1 MIIVNENTQTGID
14 LLPLIF
20 LVLAVVGAVLAIIA
34 LIVGRGKNN
43 SARSTVIGLSVLTF
57 FFFVGTIPVGIIGIT
72 DPYIYIVDPYIHEFR
87 THHNACS
94 WVALGLGTFA
104 ILFGT
109 LAFVFQL
116 INKNAPSEE
125 LVGSAEEQIII
136 PGQKT
141 VVFTAAS
148 NNGMGLWTSI
158 CAAFAAI
165 FGVES
170 KNVSKKCKRTLARVR
185 KQLITMM
192 EKHPEYEYSDF
203 RIVKDGNVAYTGTV
217 FGVLKK

>member
-57 FFFVGTIPVGIIGIT
+57 FLFVGTIPVGIIGIT
-72 DPYIYIVDPYIHEFR
+72 DPYISHYEPHTITGTY
-87 THHNACS
+87 HNACS
-94 WVALGLGTFA
+94 WVTLGLGTFA

-109 LAFVFQL
+109 LALVFQL

-125 LVGSAEEQIII
+125 LAGSAEEQIII

-203 RIVKDGNVAYTGTV
+203 RIIKDGNVAYTGTV